1 MYPIMVVVK
10 TIHLAMVEIIS
21 GGGDSRGRE
30 CGEDG
35 DN

>member
-10 TIHLAMVEIIS
+10 TIQLAMVEIIS

-30 CGEDG
+30 
-35 DN
+35 